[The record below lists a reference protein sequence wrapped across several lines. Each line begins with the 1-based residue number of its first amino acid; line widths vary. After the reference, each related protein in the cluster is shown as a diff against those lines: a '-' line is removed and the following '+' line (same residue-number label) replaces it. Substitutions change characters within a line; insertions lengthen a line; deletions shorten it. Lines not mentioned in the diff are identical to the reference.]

1 MIIASKNLRLPVVV
15 FGVLYAACWLL
26 QPWLT
31 EKILHTGSNTS
42 VTALVV
48 FSVAWVGVIYGF
60 FSLWSRGFCRISWR
74 ELYVYVGMMSLIGP
88 VGEVFVNSLCRL
100 ATGSPLW
107 EYRVLPVGHGDT
119 SAYSFVAWSLY
130 GFYFYLLQQ
139 RHNNIGGKNDG
150 QLALRVSVEGL
161 ALEFLMNLS
170 SLACLHVLVFYY
182 FPPDMGHLTTL
193 LAAPFYFLAGL
204 LMVKTI
210 KRFQIDPVF
219 FGTLSLVISATF
231 VFLCD

>member
-1 MIIASKNLRLPVVV
+1 MIIANKILRLPVIV
-15 FGVLYAACWLL
+15 FGTLYAACWLL
-26 QPWLT
+26 QPWLA
-31 EKILHTGSNTS
+31 EKILHADTNTS
-42 VTALVV
+42 TTALVI
-48 FSVAWVGVIYGF
+48 FSVSWVGVIHAF
-60 FSLWSRGFCRISWR
+60 FSLWSRRFCQIVLR
-74 ELYVYVGMMSLIGP
+74 ELYVYVGMMALIGP
-88 VGEVFVNSLCRL
+88 VGEVFVNSLYRL

-107 EYRVLPVGHGDT
+107 EYRMLPVGHGDT

-130 GFYFYLLQQ
+130 GFYFYLLQ
-139 RHNNIGGKNDG
+139 KNKKNAEDTNDW

-170 SLACLHVLVFYY
+170 SLAFLNVLVFYY

-210 KRFQIDPVF
+210 KRFEIDPFF